1 MINLSKSLLETIL
14 AIGSLLVLGVSGA
27 FAVATIRSQL
37 TIVQIQLDLK
47 ESQIE
52 FARKI
57 QRSIDNNLIQIGI
70 LKREMRNVK
79 NVLKR
84 HKNFKSPEEFSKENI
99 PPDPNL

>member
-1 MINLSKSLLETIL
+1 MINLSKSLLEAIL
-14 AIGSLLVLGVSGA
+14 AISSLFVLGVSGA

-37 TIVQIQLDLK
+37 TIVKIQLDMK
-47 ESQIE
+47 ETQIE

-57 QRSIDNNLIQIGI
+57 QQSIDNNLIQIGI
-70 LKREMRNVK
+70 LKREMINVK

-84 HKNFKSPEEFSKENI
+84 HKNFKDPEEFLKGNI

>member
-14 AIGSLLVLGVSGA
+14 AISSLFVLGVSGA

-37 TIVQIQLDLK
+37 TIVKIQLDMK
-47 ESQIE
+47 ETQIE

-57 QRSIDNNLIQIGI
+57 QQSIDNSLIQIGI
-70 LKREMRNVK
+70 LKREMSNVK

-84 HKNFKSPEEFSKENI
+84 HKNFKDSE
-99 PPDPNL
+99 

>member
-1 MINLSKSLLETIL
+1 MINLSKSLFEAIL
-14 AIGSLLVLGVSGA
+14 TIGSLLVLGVSGA

-37 TIVQIQLDLK
+37 TIVKIQLDMK
-47 ESQIE
+47 ETQIE

-57 QRSIDNNLIQIGI
+57 QRNIDNNLIQIGI
-70 LKREMRNVK
+70 LKREMSNVK

-84 HKNFKSPEEFSKENI
+84 HKTFKDREEFSEKNI

>member
-1 MINLSKSLLETIL
+1 VINLSKSLFEAIL

-57 QRSIDNNLIQIGI
+57 QRNIDNNLIQIGI
-70 LKREMRNVK
+70 LRREMNNVK
-79 NVLKR
+79 NVLER
-84 HKNFKSPEEFSKENI
+84 HKTFKDSEEFFKENI
-99 PPDPNL
+99 PSDPDL